1 MKKFASC
8 YGIVCAGGF
17 ATTSEAI
24 FLGKPM
30 LVVPVEA
37 QIEQQFNAAALM
49 EEGVIVIDRFSRKN
63 LETISKWVDS
73 PSIFKIDYKDESK
86 EIVDTLINDY
96 SNLN

>member
-1 MKKFASC
+1 MLQLLWKKVLS
-8 YGIVCAGGF
+8 
-17 ATTSEAI
+17 
-24 FLGKPM
+24 
-30 LVVPVEA
+30 
-37 QIEQQFNAAALM
+37 
-49 EEGVIVIDRFSRKN
+49 VIDRFSRKN